1 MTKERIK
8 KRLERLEQQVR
19 PHYILFILD
28 AITATRERDRAA
40 LETVRGKLSTL
51 DEHEAAFVGRFIDAA
66 QTTLDMEM
74 TV

>member
-8 KRLERLEQQVR
+8 KRLERLEQQAG
-19 PHYILFILD
+19 PHYIPLMHE
-28 AITATRERDRAA
+28 AMTAARECDRAA

-74 TV
+74 TA